1 MKAKMFVHYLCVLTH
16 FNIFY
21 AKLLLDNNSHYVN
34 SVMKP
39 YTNIL
44 KIKTNFLFLSQD
56 KPQCSRFRMSLKNES
71 DARSCFVSSRSHE
84 QI

>member
-44 KIKTNFLFLSQD
+44 KITNFLFY
-56 KPQCSRFRMSLKNES
+56 
-71 DARSCFVSSRSHE
+71 SSTA
-84 QI
+84 